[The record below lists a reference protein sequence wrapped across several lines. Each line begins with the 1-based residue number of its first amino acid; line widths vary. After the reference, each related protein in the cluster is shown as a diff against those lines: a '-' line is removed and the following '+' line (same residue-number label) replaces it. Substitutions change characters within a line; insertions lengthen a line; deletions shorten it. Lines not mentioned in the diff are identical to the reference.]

1 MSKLPDTAV
10 KKDLF
15 YCRALKKVP
24 AEGMPW
30 YCGVA
35 LGHNA
40 LKKKLKDMFVLADLD
55 EECVS
60 NHSLRA
66 TGVSWLYE
74 SGISEKLIM
83 ECSGHLSVSGV
94 RSYERTTAEQQKV
107 VSDVLSNRKPLAILD
122 NVLKEITVEPPSTTE
137 KESESSC
144 SLTADEVVSEPSV
157 VDPSKVLKNFSFC
170 HVDGCTFNFHFGTS
184 SKHAS
189 NEHLQLF

>member
-1 MSKLPDTAV
+1 MVLWSCTRSQCFE
-10 KKDLF
+10 KK
-15 YCRALKKVP
+15 
-24 AEGMPW
+24 AEG
-30 YCGVA
+30 YVRVG
-35 LGHNA
+35 
-40 LKKKLKDMFVLADLD
+40 LD

-83 ECSGHLSVSGV
+83 ERSGHLSVSGV
-94 RSYERTTAEQQKV
+94 RMYKRTTAEQQKV

-122 NVLKEITVEPPSTTE
+122 NVLKEITVEPPRTTE

-157 VDPSKVLKNFSFC
+157 VDPSEVLKNFSLR
-170 HVDGCTFNFHFGTS
+170 HMDGCTFNFHFGTS
-184 SKHAS
+184 SKHD
-189 NEHLQLF
+189 